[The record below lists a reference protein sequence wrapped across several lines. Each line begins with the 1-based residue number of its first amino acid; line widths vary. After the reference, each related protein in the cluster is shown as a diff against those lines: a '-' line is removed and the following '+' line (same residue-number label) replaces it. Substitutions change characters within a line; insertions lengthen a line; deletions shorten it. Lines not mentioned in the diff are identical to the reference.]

1 MAFRFLHRSPSK
13 RGKSSW
19 LENALVLAV
28 AGSII
33 ALIGQLAVTVIPIM
47 YGPSD
52 ISDYSISVN
61 PIYIETN
68 LSNLKISGYVLSEVA
83 EIEIDDSHKFLRPYK
98 YDIYLQALNLPAGWN
113 ALFTPPGVKFSDK
126 DFFIKLRDLLLDNKT
141 AKISKMEI
149 WVDPAKEM
157 SYHPIIIQG
166 MGSDGKTH
174 NTTLYISIMDKVKLK
189 PEEKRSR
196 LTKDHDRR

>member
-13 RGKSSW
+13 RGRSSW

-61 PIYIETN
+61 PIHNKTTLSDLKNSAYI
-68 LSNLKISGYVLSEVA
+68 LHAVA

-98 YDIYLQALNLPAGWN
+98 HDIYLRALNLPAGWN
-113 ALFTPPGVKFSDK
+113 VVFTPPGVTFSDK

-141 AKISKMEI
+141 AEISEMEI

-157 SYHPIIIQG
+157 SYKPIIIQG
-166 MGSDGKTH
+166 MGSDGKTR
-174 NTTLYISIMDKVKLK
+174 NTTFYISIWDKVQLK
-189 PEEKRSR
+189 PGEKRSR
-196 LTKDHDRR
+196 LTEDHDRR